1 MSRRKRVSN
10 IRQIDR
16 LGRICI
22 PKDIRTMLGVTEDT
36 IFTVEYDF
44 EEKEIKVVPLP
55 DELCDKITY
64 KK

>member
-1 MSRRKRVSN
+1 MSRRKRLSN

-36 IFTVEYDF
+36 IFTVEYDTDSG
-44 EEKEIKVVPLP
+44 EIRVIPLS
-55 DELCDKITY
+55 DEFCEQIGIK
-64 KK
+64 

>member
-1 MSRRKRVSN
+1 MAKRKRVSN

-55 DELCDKITY
+55 DELYDKITY